1 MSSIQK
7 KYFGQKQLESKFTI
21 YDSAQSRIT
30 RTRPVATCLSCS
42 RRKVKCN
49 RGPRGCSQ
57 CIALNITCV
66 YSKPN
71 GSERATPDKTDS
83 TMESQ
88 VKKENV
94 EEKEKV
100 LGVLSVDSS
109 TGESRYA
116 NMAYWGTM
124 FSEEPLVGCLLDQG
138 FRPES
143 PVSHSTSLLATSTSS
158 GQNILGELSEFLPR
172 VEQSDQYFYEY
183 LRVVHPF
190 MPFFD
195 PCMSR
200 SEHLKYYPGESKI
213 RKQNVYQAEMD
224 KYLKATEISLKKC
237 DFPMR
242 PTLLCLVAVTIL
254 QVIHRTSTVHNASE
268 VAQLTRVAQ
277 LMGMHRDPALFA
289 TLSIEPA
296 DAKVRRSVWWHL
308 NMSDLSKTK
317 WHRSSLMANMPSDQ
331 LYEIYGLTKV
341 KQSTFDQ
348 LVAATAAFRADMKR
362 RIDVVSSMTFEQ
374 RHPESSLELLRK
386 MQRCACLFLDLL
398 SSRTCYMLYHPNFE
412 NWSAKRI
419 DIVKAAMRVLR
430 LHIEYTRLP
439 DSVEFVW
446 YIRMGQPY
454 HGLMMLLKDIYHRP
468 NDAVDEGE
476 SIDTGIDGRIN
487 IVEET
492 IANIE
497 YLRLNELSSFAEG
510 QWKTILK
517 VKDHVWQA
525 LPASPNQPPHPAS
538 GSEVQPAK
546 RGDVQGSELDHPT
559 DNWEFGRSG
568 SDVVGIDHP
577 DEQGVEVCPDDVLQQ
592 LLNLDSW
599 DIDWATYGFDI
610 MWDSYDRSQLSDD
623 DTFQFQHIKRS

>member
-1 MSSIQK
+1 
-7 KYFGQKQLESKFTI
+7 
-21 YDSAQSRIT
+21 
-30 RTRPVATCLSCS
+30 
-42 RRKVKCN
+42 
-49 RGPRGCSQ
+49 
-57 CIALNITCV
+57 
-66 YSKPN
+66 
-71 GSERATPDKTDS
+71 
-83 TMESQ
+83 MESQ

-143 PVSHSTSLLATSTSS
+143 PVSHSTSLLSMSTSS
-158 GQNILGELSEFLPR
+158 GQNILGDLLEFLPG
-172 VEQSDQYFYEY
+172 VEQSDLYFYEY

-195 PCMSR
+195 RTDLIQRYNQFWANYRRESSFPHFLCVLFMIFYAACMSR

-254 QVIHRTSTVHNASE
+254 QTVIHRASTVHNASE

-308 NMSDLSKTK
+308 VCLDTHLSISNGLPPTTQTVHQDVKFAPEHVGLEQDK
-317 WHRSSLMANMPSDQ
+317 MAQILANGKYAAARILSEQ

-362 RIDVVSSMTFEQ
+362 RIDVVSSMSFEQ

-386 MQRCACLFLDLL
+386 MQRCACLFLELL

-468 NDAVDEGE
+468 NDAIDEGE
-476 SIDTGIDGRIN
+476 SINTGIDGRIN

-525 LPASPNQPPHPAS
+525 LPASSSQPPQSAS
-538 GSEVQPAK
+538 RYEVQSAK
-546 RGDVQGSELDHPT
+546 TGDVQGSELDHPT
-559 DNWEFGRSG
+559 DSWEFSRSG
-568 SDVVGIDHP
+568 SDKVGIDHP

-599 DIDWATYGFDI
+599 DIDWATYGFDV
-610 MWDSYDRSQLSDD
+610 
-623 DTFQFQHIKRS
+623 